1 MLITVPLLCADVA
14 LNSSSWTRKIL
25 DVSGFVTKIYP
36 AIAMVLFFIL
46 AQTVT
51 LHLRSIRFRIR
62 HQLNQ
67 LPKIVDFIQFQCSLL
82 KVLRKQH
89 RLACYSVRKL
99 NRYFGIFFSLEV
111 VFIFVGVT
119 NCFMFVLMSVL
130 SGDKLMGT
138 LNSAICLDLT
148 VHLFFLTSY
157 SDNITKEVITNYSI
171 RLYVWISAK
180 ILFSIRELTLTDW

>member
-1 MLITVPLLCADVA
+1 MDAQNFRCFWICYKNLSG
-14 LNSSSWTRKIL
+14 NSNGAIFYSSANC
-25 DVSGFVTKIYP
+25 DP
-36 AIAMVLFFIL
+36 
-46 AQTVT
+46 
-51 LHLRSIRFRIR
+51 HLRSIRFRIR
-62 HQLNQ
+62 YQLNQ